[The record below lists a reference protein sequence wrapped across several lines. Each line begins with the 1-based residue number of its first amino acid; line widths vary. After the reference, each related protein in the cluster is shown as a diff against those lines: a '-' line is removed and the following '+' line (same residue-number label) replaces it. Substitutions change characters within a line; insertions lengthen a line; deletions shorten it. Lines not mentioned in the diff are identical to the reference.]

1 MYVILCDAEKCPWV
15 MASVIKVQN
24 HIFLFVFYSLLL
36 SSAKQVFT
44 FHCRLDLT
52 NTRTSQKM
60 WKSINNEN
68 SLRYDFHHLNM
79 PWAFMIK
86 YFYLIINAQ
95 PTNNKQPKYN
105 QKASSNNRQ
114 PKGNKQQPT
123 TEMQQAI
130 TDNLKHIKT
139 MTNFMVLLF
148 RFLNSL
154 NVFHCTFNLIL
165 IK

>member
-1 MYVILCDAEKCPWV
+1 
-15 MASVIKVQN
+15 
-24 HIFLFVFYSLLL
+24 
-36 SSAKQVFT
+36 
-44 FHCRLDLT
+44 
-52 NTRTSQKM
+52 
-60 WKSINNEN
+60 
-68 SLRYDFHHLNM
+68 
-79 PWAFMIK
+79 MIK

-95 PTNNKQPKYN
+95 PANNNQPRNNQNATSKKQQATTDN
-105 QKASSNNRQ
+105 QKASNNRQ

-123 TEMQQAI
+123 TEKQQAA
-130 TDNLKHIKT
+130 TDNLKRIKT